1 MPESRARG
9 GVPGKARELIHRAG
23 GGVLF
28 LLFNLYVWKL
38 KVAFI
43 YLSGF
48 ETEYMPIKFF
58 AALGTVARV
67 H

>member
-9 GVPGKARELIHRAG
+9 GVPGKAGELIRRA

-43 YLSGF
+43 YLSGL

-58 AALGTVARV
+58 VALGTVA
-67 H
+67 